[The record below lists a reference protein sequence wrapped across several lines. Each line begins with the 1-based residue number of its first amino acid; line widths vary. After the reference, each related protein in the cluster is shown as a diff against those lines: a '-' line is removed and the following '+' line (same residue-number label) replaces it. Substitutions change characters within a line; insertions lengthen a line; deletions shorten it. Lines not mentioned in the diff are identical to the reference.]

1 MTIWIAML
9 LGLVQG
15 IAEFL
20 PVSSSGHLLLI
31 QKMFGITEGALF
43 FTVMLHLATLIAVFI
58 VYWPTLIEL
67 IKHPFQKTVGL
78 LIIATIPAVLIAV
91 ISKMIAPVE
100 AFFDAAD
107 AGQYLGF
114 GFLLTS
120 ILLFISDHVRHTRID
135 ENGEK
140 VEIKGK
146 KLKNMQVTDA
156 LVIGCM
162 QGVGVLPGVS
172 RSGSTIS
179 GALFTGLNRKTAADF
194 SFLMSIP
201 AIIGGAI
208 FEVPD
213 AIKTGLGD
221 MHWTT
226 LVAGMLVAG
235 ITGYFAIK
243 VMISAIKKKKLIG
256 FVIYTAVLG
265 ALVLVD
271 QFVTHY
277 FF

>member
-1 MTIWIAML
+1 
-9 LGLVQG
+9 
-15 IAEFL
+15 
-20 PVSSSGHLLLI
+20 
-31 QKMFGITEGALF
+31 
-43 FTVMLHLATLIAVFI
+43 
-58 VYWPTLIEL
+58 
-67 IKHPFQKTVGL
+67 
-78 LIIATIPAVLIAV
+78 
-91 ISKMIAPVE
+91 
-100 AFFDAAD
+100 
-107 AGQYLGF
+107 
-114 GFLLTS
+114 
-120 ILLFISDHVRHTRID
+120 
-135 ENGEK
+135 
-140 VEIKGK
+140 
-146 KLKNMQVTDA
+146 MQVKDA

-243 VMISAIKKKKLIG
+243 VMINAIKKKKLIG

>member
-31 QKMFGITEGALF
+31 QRMFGITEGAMF

-78 LIIATIPAVLIAV
+78 LIIATIPAVIIAV
-91 ISKMIAPVE
+91 LSKKIAPVA

-120 ILLFISDHVRHTRID
+120 LLLFISDHVHHTTID
-135 ENGEK
+135 DNGEK
-140 VEIKGK
+140 MEKKGK

-156 LVIGCM
+156 LIIGCM

-179 GALFTGLNRKTAADF
+179 GALFAGLNRKTAADF

-201 AIIGGAI
+201 AIIGGAV
-208 FEVPD
+208 FEIPD
-213 AIKTGLGD
+213 AISTGLGGL
-221 MHWTT
+221 HWTT

-235 ITGYFAIK
+235 VTGYFAIK
-243 VMISAIKKKKLIG
+243 VMIDAIKKKKLLG

-271 QFVTHY
+271 QYVTHY

>member
-58 VYWPTLIEL
+58 VYWPTLVEL

-78 LIIATIPAVLIAV
+78 LIIATIPAVIIAV
-91 ISKMIAPVE
+91 LSKMIAPVE

-243 VMISAIKKKKLIG
+243 VMINAIKKKKLIG

>member
-15 IAEFL
+15 LCEFL
-20 PVSSSGHLLLI
+20 PVSSSGHLLLM
-31 QKMFGITEGALF
+31 QRMFGITEGAMF

-58 VYWPTLIEL
+58 VYWKTILKL
-67 IKHPFQKTVGL
+67 VAHPFQKAVLMLIVATV
-78 LIIATIPAVLIAV
+78 PAVVVALL
-91 ISKMIAPVE
+91 SKKV
-100 AFFDAAD
+100 AFLETFFAAAD
-107 AGQYLGF
+107 AGQYLGY
-114 GFLLTS
+114 GFLITS
-120 ILLFISDHVRHTRID
+120 ALLLLSDLIRHTRMDADGNRIP
-135 ENGEK
+135 K
-140 VEIKGK
+140 KGK
-146 KLKNMQVTDA
+146 KMKNMRLKDA

-179 GALFTGLNRKTAADF
+179 GALFMGLNRKTAADF

-201 AIIGGAI
+201 AILGGAV
-208 FEVPD
+208 FEIPN
-213 AIKTGLGD
+213 AIETGMSG

-235 ITGYFAIK
+235 MTGYFAIK
-243 VMISAIKKKKLIG
+243 FMISAIKKKKLWG
-256 FVIYTAVLG
+256 FAVYTAVLG

-271 QFVTHY
+271 QFATHY

>member
-43 FTVMLHLATLIAVFI
+43 FTVMLHLATLVAVFI
-58 VYWPTLIEL
+58 VYWPTLLEL
-67 IKHPFQKTVGL
+67 IKKPFQKTVGL
-78 LIIATIPAVLIAV
+78 LIIATVPAVLIA
-91 ISKMIAPVE
+91 ILSKKIAPVA

-120 ILLFISDHVRHTRID
+120 LLLFISDHIRHTKTNED
-135 ENGEK
+135 GEK
-140 VEIKGK
+140 VESKGK

-156 LVIGCM
+156 LIIGCM

-179 GALFTGLNRKTAADF
+179 GALFAGLNRKTAADF

-213 AIKTGLGD
+213 AIRTGLGD
-221 MHWTT
+221 LHWTT

-243 VMISAIKKKKLIG
+243 IMINAIKKKKLIG

-265 ALVLVD
+265 TLVLVD
-271 QFVTHY
+271 QFVTHFY
-277 FF
+277 F

>member
-58 VYWPTLIEL
+58 VYWPTLVEL

-78 LIIATIPAVLIAV
+78 LIIATIPAVIIAV
-91 ISKMIAPVE
+91 LSKMIAPVE

-156 LVIGCM
+156 LVIGCR

-213 AIKTGLGD
+213 ALKTGLGD

>member
-9 LGLVQG
+9 LGFVQG
-15 IAEFL
+15 VAEFL
-20 PVSSSGHLLLI
+20 PISSSGHLLLI
-31 QKMFGITEGALF
+31 QKMFGISEGAMF
-43 FTVMLHLATLIAVFI
+43 FTVMLHLATLVAVFI

-67 IKHPFQKTVGL
+67 IKKPFQKTVGL
-78 LIIATIPAVLIAV
+78 LIIATVPAVLIAV
-91 ISKMIAPVE
+91 LSKMIAPVE

-120 ILLFISDHVRHTRID
+120 LLLFISDNVRHTRINED
-135 ENGEK
+135 GEK

-146 KLKNMQVTDA
+146 KMKSMRVTDA

-179 GALFTGLNRKTAADF
+179 GALFSGLSRKTAADF

-208 FEVPD
+208 FEVPE

-243 VMISAIKKKKLIG
+243 IMINAIKKKKLLG

-271 QFVTHY
+271 QFVTHI

>member
-1 MTIWIAML
+1 MSYTLLKVGRVWHYRYQIKRRRIQRSTRESNKRLADAIAHKAYSVAQQEQRGESTI
-9 LGLVQG
+9 
-15 IAEFL
+15 
-20 PVSSSGHLLLI
+20 
-31 QKMFGITEGALF
+31 
-43 FTVMLHLATLIAVFI
+43 
-58 VYWPTLIEL
+58 PTLLEL
-67 IKHPFQKTVGL
+67 IKKPFQKTVGL
-78 LIIATIPAVLIAV
+78 LIVATIPAVVIAL
-91 ISKMIAPVE
+91 ISKKIAPIA
-100 AFFDAAD
+100 AFFEAAD

-120 ILLFISDHVRHTRID
+120 LLLFISDRVRHTEID

-140 VEIKGK
+140 VEKKGK

-156 LVIGCM
+156 LIIGCM

-179 GALFTGLNRKTAADF
+179 GALFAGLNRKTAADF

-201 AIIGGAI
+201 AIIGGAV
-208 FEVPD
+208 FEIPD
-213 AIKTGLGD
+213 ALKNGIGD
-221 MHWTT
+221 MHWTAV
-226 LVAGMLVAG
+226 VAGMLVAG

-243 VMISAIKKKKLIG
+243 VMIDAIKKKKLTG
-256 FVIYTAVLG
+256 FVIYTGILG

-271 QFVTHY
+271 QYVTHY

>member
-58 VYWPTLIEL
+58 VYWPTLVEL

-78 LIIATIPAVLIAV
+78 LIIATIPAVIIAV
-91 ISKMIAPVE
+91 LSKMIAPVE

-213 AIKTGLGD
+213 ALKTGLGD

-265 ALVLVD
+265 VLVLVD
-271 QFVTHY
+271 QYATH
-277 FF
+277 FFF

>member
-20 PVSSSGHLLLI
+20 PISSSGHLLLI
-31 QKMFGITEGALF
+31 QRMFGITDGAMF

-78 LIIATIPAVLIAV
+78 LIIATIPAVIIAV
-91 ISKMIAPVE
+91 LSKKIAPVA

-120 ILLFISDHVRHTRID
+120 LLLFISDHVRHTTID
-135 ENGEK
+135 DNGEK
-140 VEIKGK
+140 IEKKGK

-156 LVIGCM
+156 LIIGCM

-179 GALFTGLNRKTAADF
+179 GALFAGLNRKTAADF

-201 AIIGGAI
+201 AIIGGAV
-208 FEVPD
+208 FEIPD
-213 AIKTGLGD
+213 AISSGLGGL
-221 MHWTT
+221 HWTA

-243 VMISAIKKKKLIG
+243 VMIEAIKKKKLIG

-265 ALVLVD
+265 CLVLVD
-271 QFVTHY
+271 QYVTHY